1 MPAGGCAKS
10 MNFQANKRQDSERP
24 VIWIEELNAKARQQT
39 VDALGDSF
47 AFPTEPSASP
57 TASQQPELVICG
69 VPKDADVAR
78 FRIERLREQ
87 RQLGGVPLLLL
98 VSELNEASCRLIS
111 ECDFDDFVVMP
122 VSNSELSIRARKLLA
137 TKHART
143 QPRTQQSAVQ
153 AAQPERRAKAAADN
167 EHFRLIVDSI
177 EDYAIFMLSP
187 EGRVTTWNRGA
198 ENLTGY
204 TAKQALGRPLSSL
217 YLPAHWRSTQLREEL
232 DLVRRAKR
240 YEDIGLHKRRDG
252 STYSAQ
258 TIIRRVDDGSGALL
272 GFVTVIRDVTER
284 KRAEKALKESEA
296 KFRTIADA
304 MPQMVWSTRPDG
316 YHDYY
321 NERWY
326 QYTGMPRG
334 STDGDGWNGMFHPD
348 DQGRAWALWSHS
360 LATGEP
366 YEIEYRVRH
375 HSGDYRWTLGRALP
389 IRDDDG
395 RIVRWMGTCTVIHAQ
410 KEAEAALQEAS
421 RRKDEFLAMLAH
433 ELRNPLAPLRNSMA
447 LMRHAGLPSSEKHS
461 ALDVAERQVRH
472 MSRLVNDL
480 LDVARISRG
489 KMQLREENCEL
500 NDIVR
505 QSADDYRSSFESS
518 GIELG
523 LNCLSDPLWMR
534 GDCTRIAQVIGNLL
548 HNASKFTRS
557 GGRVQLRT
565 GRRILPEGEHAEVV
579 VQDSGVGIDP
589 ALSLQLFDPF
599 VQADQDLGRADG
611 GLGLGLA
618 VVKGFMELHK
628 GKVEARSDGAGQG
641 TTFTLH
647 FPLNGEAIPSAS
659 RQQATTGDTAEHACK
674 RRIVLVEDNKDMLAT
689 LEALLHLE
697 GHEVVA
703 ARDGPSGFEAVT
715 ATQPDLVICDIGLPG
730 SMDGYA
736 LARAIRASERI
747 SQVLLVALSGY
758 SQGSESRDSGFDRHL
773 LKPLDIDEL
782 RHLLASIK

>member
-1 MPAGGCAKS
+1 
-10 MNFQANKRQDSERP
+10 MNFQANKRRDSERP
-24 VIWIEELNAKARQQT
+24 IVWIEELDSNARQQT
-39 VDALGDSF
+39 IDALGDDSF
-47 AFPTEPSASP
+47 ELQTAPASSA
-57 TASQQPELVICG
+57 TASGEPDLVICG
-69 VPKDADVAR
+69 LPKDAGVAR
-78 FRIERLREQ
+78 FHVERLLER
-87 RQLGGVPLLLL
+87 RRLGGVPLLLL
-98 VSELNEASCRLIS
+98 IAEPNEASFRLIS
-111 ECDFDDFVVMP
+111 DCDLADFIVLP
-122 VSNSELSIRARKLLA
+122 FSNAELSIRVRKLLA
-137 TKHART
+137 AKQART
-143 QPRTQQSAVQ
+143 RHDGVQ
-153 AAQPERRAKAAADN
+153 VVQPEQHAKVVAND
-167 EHFRLIVDSI
+167 EQFRLMVDSI

-204 TAKQALGRPLSSL
+204 TANEALGRPLSSL
-217 YLPAHWRSTQLREEL
+217 YLPDHWQSTQLREQLES
-232 DLVRRAKR
+232 VRRAR
-240 YEDIGLHKRRDG
+240 LYEDISLHKRRDG
-252 STYSAQ
+252 TTYSAQ
-258 TIIRRVDDGSGALL
+258 TIIRRLDDRSDTLQ

-433 ELRNPLAPLRNSMA
+433 ELRNPLAPLHNSVA
-447 LMRHAGLPSSEKHS
+447 LMRHAELPSNERHS

-505 QSADDYRSSFESS
+505 QSADDYRSSFETS
-518 GIELG
+518 GIELCVDC
-523 LNCLSDPLWMR
+523 LNDPLWTR

-548 HNASKFTRS
+548 HNASKFTQP
-557 GGRVQLRT
+557 GGKVQVRT

-589 ALSLQLFDPF
+589 TLSLQLFDPF

-647 FPLNGEAIPSAS
+647 FPLNGEAISSAS
-659 RQQATTGDTAEHACK
+659 PQQTSGIAEPACK
-674 RRIVLVEDNKDMLAT
+674 RRIVLVEDNKDMRDT
-689 LEALLHLE
+689 LEALLNLE
-697 GHEVVA
+697 GHEVMA
-703 ARDGPSGFEAVT
+703 ARDGPSGLEVVN
-715 ATQPDLVICDIGLPG
+715 ATRPDLVICDIGLPG

-736 LARAIRASERI
+736 LARAIRASENI
-747 SQVLLVALSGY
+747 SQVFLVALSGY
-758 SQGSESRDSGFDRHL
+758 NRGSESRDSGFDRHL
-773 LKPLDIDEL
+773 LKPLDFDEL
-782 RHLLASIK
+782 RHLLASID